1 MAPPR
6 TSRTNIGPITL
17 WPVNKKFQWTG
28 QGLKFLKKFRF
39 GLEWPPAASGP
50 QKSTMNRIFGRFFP
64 SFIKFHCNRTIFE
77 VFFGSG
83 GRGALWSLNKKWGFY
98 ICVSYHQI
106 SYSLARVYPTLSR
119 IGSKL
124 APHRPQTGPN
134 SAPTWFQIGPKSA
147 PNWPHIGPKF
157 ALNRAHIGSIS
168 AQNSA
173 TWADRGTY

>member
-1 MAPPR
+1 MEDSSWEAGPEPGMAP
-6 TSRTNIGPITL
+6 G
-17 WPVNKKFQWTG
+17 
-28 QGLKFLKKFRF
+28 GLGIFLPRF

-106 SYSLARVYPTLSR
+106 SYSLARVY
-119 IGSKL
+119 GKL
-124 APHRPQTGPN
+124 CHHPHHQ
-134 SAPTWFQIGPKSA
+134 QIISMSY
-147 PNWPHIGPKF
+147 
-157 ALNRAHIGSIS
+157 LLAHPDS
-168 AQNSA
+168 
-173 TWADRGTY
+173 GTASLIV

>member
-1 MAPPR
+1 MGLAHVAAGAGRGPARARGLGPGPGSQAR
-6 TSRTNIGPITL
+6 ARGSGPIVRAFDVWSIYRTL

-50 QKSTMNRIFGRFFP
+50 QKSTMNRIFGRIFP

-106 SYSLARVYPTLSR
+106 SYSLARV
-119 IGSKL
+119 
-124 APHRPQTGPN
+124 
-134 SAPTWFQIGPKSA
+134 
-147 PNWPHIGPKF
+147 
-157 ALNRAHIGSIS
+157 
-168 AQNSA
+168 
-173 TWADRGTY
+173 